1 MKSFL
6 KLFVAGGCMAS
17 VTGIT
22 MAQDLIVATDAYSWK
37 GDTLYQDEFKAW
49 AVNPY
54 EIQSTYKGRPGY
66 FMPIEQTWKRKNDL
80 SAYPKVSGGNPLL
93 EAVYNMGLDEM
104 VNAVEPDTTL
114 RTGKEWAGV
123 WTRDVSY
130 SIILSMAA
138 LQPEASMIS
147 LLKKINEEG
156 QIIQDTGSGGAWPIS
171 TDRMIWTVAAWEIY
185 KVTGDKAWLEK
196 VYPIVENSIAKD
208 AKTVISEKGLI
219 KGETSFIDWREQ
231 SYPRWMQTAD
241 ISQSEAMGTNVLY
254 AAALNAA
261 SQMAEVL
268 GKTKEAAEFKKA
280 ADDLADAIDKTFWM
294 EDKGYY
300 GMYTYGRDNLILN
313 PRAETLG
320 ESLAILYDIA
330 PAEKVKTISEN
341 HPVTKYGAPVFYPQ
355 ISDIPNYHNNALWPF
370 VASYWTLAQAK
381 AGNEQGVLEGIG
393 SIVRPAALFATNK
406 ENLNLDNG
414 DIFTELNSSN
424 MLWSLSGNLALTN
437 QILFGIHFEKDA
449 LLISPFVPEVL
460 GGNRTL
466 SNFPYRGATLNIT
479 VNGYGNKVSKVII
492 NGVPQER
499 DKKLSKKNIKGL
511 AYTSEGVVIPASAL
525 KGEVNITVDMD
536 NQPIPVMRVN
546 HVPNAKA
553 PLTPVTWLS
562 FDETVNAPGMPV
574 NNLLQWN
581 PIEYIGEYIV
591 LKDGKEVARTHE
603 TQYAAVEPGEW
614 QVIGVSTEGIE
625 SFASEPRSNRP
636 TRFWDLDEEVTVALS
651 PEISYPSESI
661 SGYRGNGFKETDKN
675 SNPIVKTIQV
685 PNDGIYSI
693 SYRYSNGN
701 GPVNTENKAAIR
713 SLYVDGKD
721 VGTIVM
727 PQRGVANWNDWGV
740 SNSVKVRLTK
750 GEHTITLQYNPED
763 QNMNLKTNH
772 ALIDGIVV
780 EQVGV

>member
-1 MKSFL
+1 MG
-6 KLFVAGGCMAS
+6 AGS
-17 VTGIT
+17 L
-22 MAQDLIVATDAYSWK
+22 MAQDAVVVSTDAYTWK
-37 GDTLYQDEFKAW
+37 GDTVFQDEFKAW
-49 AVNPY
+49 AESPY
-54 EIQSTYKGRPGY
+54 EIRSTYKAHPGY
-66 FMPIEQTWKRKNDL
+66 YMPVDQVWIKKNDI
-80 SAYPKVSGGNPLL
+80 SEYPKVSGGNPLL

-185 KVTGDKAWLEK
+185 KVTGDKKWLET
-196 VYPIVENSIAKD
+196 VYPVVERSIAKD
-208 AKTVISEKGLI
+208 AKTIISDNGLV

-231 SYPRWMQTAD
+231 SYPKWMQTAD

-254 AAALNAA
+254 AAALNCA
-261 SQMAEVL
+261 SQMAEEL
-268 GKTKEAAEFKKA
+268 GKKKEASEFKKA
-280 ADDLADAIDKTFWM
+280 AEDLAAIIDKTFWM

-300 GMYTYGRDNLILN
+300 GMYTYGRDNFILN

-330 PAEKVKTISEN
+330 PVEKVKSISEN
-341 HPVTKYGAPVFYPQ
+341 HPVTKYGAPVFFPQ
-355 ISDIPNYHNNALWPF
+355 ISDMPNYHNNALWPF

-381 AGNEQGVLEGIG
+381 AGNEDGVVEGIG

-437 QILFGIHFEKDA
+437 QILFGIHFEKDG
-449 LLISPFVPEVL
+449 LRISPFVPEVF
-460 GGNRTL
+460 GGARTL
-466 SNFPYRGATLNIT
+466 SDFPYRGGKINLT
-479 VNGYGNKVSKVII
+479 VNGYGSKISKMTI
-492 NGVPQER
+492 NGKPF
-499 DKKLSKKNIKGL
+499 DFAKNP
-511 AYTSEGVVIPASAL
+511 VIPAKML
-525 KGEVNITVDMD
+525 KGTTDIVVDMD
-536 NQPIPVMRVN
+536 NQPIPAMKVN
-546 HVPNAKA
+546 HTPNVKA
-553 PLTPVTWLS
+553 PLTPITWLS
-562 FDETVNAPGMPV
+562 IDEDINVPGAPV

-581 PIEYIGEYIV
+581 PIEYIGEYII
-591 LKDGKEVARTHE
+591 LKDGKEVGRTRQ
-603 TQYAAVEPGEW
+603 TQWEVPEPGEW
-614 QVIGVSTEGIE
+614 QVIGVSVEGVE

-636 TRFWDLDEEVTVALS
+636 TKFWDMDEEVVTAVSA
-651 PEISYPSESI
+651 EISYPSQEI
-661 SGYRGNGFKETDKN
+661 KGYKGKGFVETDMHSGEVTKK
-675 SNPIVKTIQV
+675 IEV
-685 PNDGIYSI
+685 PNTGIYSI

-727 PQRGVANWNDWGV
+727 PQRGVANWDDWGM
-740 SNSVKVRLTK
+740 SNAVKVSLNK
-750 GEHTITLQYNPED
+750 GSHSITLKYNPED
-763 QNMNLKTNH
+763 GNMNLKTNH

-780 EQVGV
+780 EEIKYISAE